1 MADPN
6 GLEFKGVR
14 ADEIK
19 IRQSIEKRSEFFFH
33 MGYRNGLFPL
43 ALPTKSG
50 VRHDASVAALRG
62 NFAIARSSRRPPSF
76 VSRPYSVY

>member
-62 NFAIARSSRRPPSF
+62 NFAIQNRRGRRRSW
-76 VSRPYSVY
+76 

>member
-50 VRHDASVAALRG
+50 VRFH
-62 NFAIARSSRRPPSF
+62 
-76 VSRPYSVY
+76 